1 MVCGQLQPHQTRPA
15 SVVKKNM
22 LKNKVINKNGSKYSS
37 CISNFVKNRSTLLLS
52 KLSKNSCASF
62 ILING
67 KINTNSVI
75 QAKKM

>member
-1 MVCGQLQPHQTRPA
+1 MVCGQLQPHQIRPA

-52 KLSKNSCASF
+52 KLSKNSCVSF

-67 KINTNSVI
+67 KINTTSVI